1 MLLANPLMVPFRTV
15 TLATPVATT
24 PLVATL
30 PETVKPLRSSVT
42 GPAVN
47 CRQLMLADEI
57 LLATT

>member
-1 MLLANPLMVPFRTV
+1 
-15 TLATPVATT
+15 
-24 PLVATL
+24 
-30 PETVKPLRSSVT
+30 VKPLRSSVT